1 MERIA
6 LEYEQL
12 QEKSIHHDFLTSKNL
27 KRTPSSHSMAAGL
40 LSPSVAAL
48 RTVSP
53 SSPPPLSNTATSTA
67 GGAAQR
73 QRRNASH
80 NKLPL

>member
-48 RTVSP
+48 RTASP
-53 SSPPPLSNTATSTA
+53 SPPPLSNTATSTA